1 MSTCVHCDEAATYPY
16 FQTEDV
22 AKLRPFCCVGCMTVF
37 QVLHSKGLSAYYDIK
52 NNRPSFKRRSPVENK
67 KQEYTFLDGQDFQ
80 KEYVQHYAEGRR
92 SMDFYLEGI
101 HCLACL
107 WLIEK
112 LPEFVEGVVNSK
124 LDLERSCATITVSE
138 NGLFSKAAI
147 ELNELGYRPHPM
159 RDRAESSAMAL
170 EEERSS
176 LKRIGIAGAAAGNIM
191 IYAIAIYA
199 GAPAEVAVFFNAL
212 TVAFAVPVL
221 TFSAWPFYQS
231 AYTSLRN
238 RRLSIDF
245 PISVALILGG
255 VMGILNLRHGQHE
268 NYFDSLCALVFLLL
282 LSRYFLRKIQENGL
296 RPGDMSFLHQSE
308 TVVKKN
314 SSGEFTEAH
323 IRSLVAG
330 DIVRISPDEFFPA
343 DGIILEGSSRVN
355 LSLLTGESSPVKL
368 ETGDAIYSGTQNLDG
383 DIIVRTTLCGS
394 ESRLGSI
401 LRQVETGWASRSRIS
416 DFSANAGTFFTIA
429 VTLLSLILFFLRYPT
444 DGFEGALIQA
454 ITLLIVTCPCALAL
468 SVPLTF
474 HRSLSLAAKNGII
487 IKNEVALEKLN
498 SAENIFFDKTG
509 TLTVGHP
516 QLENFECLRS
526 DGATVEDAV
535 YSLELK
541 SRHPVAVALKEF
553 LRPRHVRLLEV
564 SAREEIPGHGIKGMI
579 DGNMYEINRD
589 GVFRNCSLVATF
601 HVRDLPRP
609 ESTKVLRELMNNHY
623 KVSVLS
629 GDCQENVDRLA
640 TDLRLGPSFTT
651 RALLRPEEKV
661 SAIPRNH
668 SVMIGDGANDS
679 LAMQQASVGIA
690 VSGSM
695 EVSLR
700 AADIYLVQPGIE
712 GVAQVMTLAKET
724 MKVIHRNLVLS
735 VLYNITSVGLVFSG
749 HIHPL
754 VAAIIMPVS
763 SLTVLL
769 SSFWGT
775 KQLRT
780 LWKS

>member
-516 QLENFECLRS
+516 QVENFECLRS